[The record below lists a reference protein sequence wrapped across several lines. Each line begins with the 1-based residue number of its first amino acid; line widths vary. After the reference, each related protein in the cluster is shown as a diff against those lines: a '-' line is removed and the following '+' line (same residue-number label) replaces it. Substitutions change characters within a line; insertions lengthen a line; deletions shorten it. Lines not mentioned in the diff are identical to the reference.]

1 MEEEAIEEG
10 ASVDDV
16 RRLAALTLE
25 VFKASMD
32 KKPLEVPHWHPLH
45 IQEEEHVDMANK
57 VALMKAQVHAL
68 LHGAEGAAR
77 AAAIAKLRSL
87 IEYFGKAE
95 SNFLKQENV
104 YFPLLERHGIAQP
117 PKIMWAEHDLMR
129 AAQKRLASLA
139 AAIPREAAPS
149 NGPEAETAA
158 VRDVVLEFEGLLL
171 DHIMKERTILFRPR
185 SSSSPRRSGW
195 TSAASSTAS
204 AISRS
209 IPYPATGNALRP
221 TSFARRVKKRPL
233 VLRMAK
239 APSIWIPATSPETS
253 SSRC

>member
-1 MEEEAIEEG
+1 
-10 ASVDDV
+10 
-16 RRLAALTLE
+16 
-25 VFKASMD
+25 MD

-171 DHIMKERTILFRPR
+171 DHIMKERTILFPASLQLFSEKEWLDVRREFDGIGYFAFYPIPGDGQRPSADELR
-185 SSSSPRRSGW
+185 SSG
-195 TSAASSTAS
+195 
-204 AISRS
+204 
-209 IPYPATGNALRP
+209 
-221 TSFARRVKKRPL
+221 KKRPL